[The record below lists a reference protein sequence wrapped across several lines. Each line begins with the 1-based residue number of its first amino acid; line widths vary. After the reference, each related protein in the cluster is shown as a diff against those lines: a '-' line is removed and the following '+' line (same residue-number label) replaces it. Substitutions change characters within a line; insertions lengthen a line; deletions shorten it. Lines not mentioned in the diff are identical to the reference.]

1 MTYICME
8 ILIMDYIILLLYD
21 IYVFK
26 THLSL
31 AYIIL
36 LLHDI
41 HMYGN
46 IDYGLHN
53 IATL

>member
-1 MTYICME
+1 MTKMIQA
-8 ILIMDYIILLLYD
+8 YIILLLYD
-21 IYVFK
+21 IHVFK

-41 HMYGN
+41 RMNGN

-53 IATL
+53 FATL